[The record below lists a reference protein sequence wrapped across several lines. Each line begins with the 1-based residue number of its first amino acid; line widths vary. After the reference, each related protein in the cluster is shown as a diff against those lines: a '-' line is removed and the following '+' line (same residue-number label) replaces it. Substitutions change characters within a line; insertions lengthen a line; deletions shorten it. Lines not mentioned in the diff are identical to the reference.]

1 MHGKE
6 QVDEVR
12 QKMDQ
17 VTADAQVSFECAM
30 SIVDPHLSLT
40 APRACSQSF
49 YVVPALAHS
58 QLVTFHL
65 GFIGSPS
72 AVVFRGVFAT

>member
-1 MHGKE
+1 MSVADESGKQVVDYAAMHGKE

-49 YVVPALAHS
+49 
-58 QLVTFHL
+58 
-65 GFIGSPS
+65 
-72 AVVFRGVFAT
+72 

>member
-12 QKMDQ
+12 QKVDQ

-49 YVVPALAHS
+49 
-58 QLVTFHL
+58 
-65 GFIGSPS
+65 
-72 AVVFRGVFAT
+72 